1 MEFGIIFQLIS
12 RAAARMVPPRVRRA
26 GEQTCYIK
34 TLPTFLRFSDL
45 RKLEF
50 SRVGFS
56 GAGMAGTPAPAFD
69 WLLSEPEPGCDGSES
84 PGYAGE
90 FCSQDRRELET
101 GDYCCISPRHLDT
114 SDICLGNC
122 SASVLLASGS
132 QQTLLRLRISNPG
145 LPPLNIQHLPRIIFI
160 GKRGALLY
168 DIGFI
173 LCSLLQ

>member
-1 MEFGIIFQLIS
+1 MC
-12 RAAARMVPPRVRRA
+12 RA

-56 GAGMAGTPAPAFD
+56 GAGRARTLAPVYD

-84 PGYAGE
+84 WGKQSPGYTGE

-101 GDYCCISPRHLDT
+101 GDYCQHSAAAAFSPGTWILLIFVLEIARHRFYSLLAPSKLC
-114 SDICLGNC
+114 SD
-122 SASVLLASGS
+122 SASQIPGS
-132 QQTLLRLRISNPG
+132 
-145 LPPLNIQHLPRIIFI
+145 LP
-160 GKRGALLY
+160 
-168 DIGFI
+168 
-173 LCSLLQ
+173 